1 VRSIFKNRV
10 ANKFFA
16 LGILTLVI
24 FTGITRATNITI
36 NTGERIEFGQGR
48 ILTTTCDTYLSAKLT
63 SEFDGS
69 DANFYVQNLILS
81 DISIRLHSKRV
92 TLALR
97 NDNSNEVLTSNQ
109 LYFDLDSNGIVF
121 TSPLAHTDVIDYT
134 TRSQYGANELGT
146 SSITFTNIRKANGS
160 KIRSDEV
167 SRIVLETSKGGGCT
181 APTINCATVTS
192 TCEIGSTGPG
202 GGVVFYVS
210 PTTFS
215 VPPLNTNYKYI
226 EAAPSFW
233 IATVKDPKARLCID
247 NNNVSARLSEEIGY
261 AVSNTNAY
269 IAEADCIG
277 TDQSSSTPAGLAK
290 VVSAVRTYDNPFI
303 SGNSDVGTWNLP
315 TLKEMIA
322 LCKVARFGAALA
334 STKTNCSDPGG
345 SLDTNNWMSDKEYI
359 TSSKPIGGGW
369 STYIDL
375 ASGNFNNSSAVQTFI
390 GYFRPIRYFN

>member
-1 VRSIFKNRV
+1 M
-10 ANKFFA
+10 
-16 LGILTLVI
+16 

-36 NTGERIEFGQGR
+36 NTGQRIEFGQGR

-181 APTINCATVTS
+181 EPTISCATVTS
-192 TCEIGSTGPG
+192 ACEVGSTGPG
-202 GGVVFYVS
+202 GGTIFYKFSTPILLQGSGNYVS
-210 PTTFS
+210 FLEVAPT
-215 VPPLNTNYKYI
+215 
-226 EAAPSFW
+226 AAIVSNPNSP
-233 IATVKDPKARLCID
+233 TDGLDPKYPFCIGTSVD
-247 NNNVSARLSEEIGY
+247 NNPLGWAYRKFSDEIGY
-261 AVSNTNAY
+261 GKSNSDYIYSNYPRCVSSGTALYLIKNYRGGGKSDWFLPIIKEWELLMDFRNSTSMSGWPSSNTNSEY
-269 IAEADCIG
+269 YWL
-277 TDQSSSTPAGLAK
+277 SSNYDST
-290 VVSAVRTYDNPFI
+290 NPSYAQLW
-303 SGNSDVGTWNLP
+303 SGNSWYSETILKTRTGSTITNLYR
-315 TLKEMIA
+315 I
-322 LCKVARFGAALA
+322 
-334 STKTNCSDPGG
+334 
-345 SLDTNNWMSDKEYI
+345 
-359 TSSKPIGGGW
+359 
-369 STYIDL
+369 
-375 ASGNFNNSSAVQTFI
+375 
-390 GYFRPIRYFN
+390 RPIRAF